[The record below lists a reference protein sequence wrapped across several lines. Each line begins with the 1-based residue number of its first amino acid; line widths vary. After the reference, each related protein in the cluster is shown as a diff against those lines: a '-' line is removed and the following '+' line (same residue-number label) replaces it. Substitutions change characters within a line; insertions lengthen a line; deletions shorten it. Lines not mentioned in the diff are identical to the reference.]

1 MKLLHET
8 MTNFLVFTSYKVF
21 FLDSLPRIEARQ
33 VEELRAFE
41 AYIATPKFNG
51 THRETF
57 KYSIREKTRG
67 SS

>member
-41 AYIATPKFNG
+41 AYIASATPRCKP
-51 THRETF
+51 
-57 KYSIREKTRG
+57 
-67 SS
+67 

>member
-41 AYIATPKFNG
+41 AYIAISSSM
-51 THRETF
+51 EL
-57 KYSIREKTRG
+57 IEKPLST
-67 SS
+67 